1 MIRIVGEW
9 QFILQI
15 VLAAVLGGLVGM
27 ERQFHGRPAG
37 LRTHI
42 LVCLGSAVIIVAF
55 QRLQA
60 GLDEGVGAIVTM
72 DPARA
77 AAGIITG
84 IGFLGAGTILKGK
97 DFIRGLTTAASI
109 WVVAAIGITTGLG
122 QYHLA
127 VVTTVLVL
135 FTLFVLD
142 KIDLRS
148 AHYGDIHIEGE
159 GGIALCDKTLGK
171 LSELGFSVKG
181 YGVKAL
187 TQEGAVKLRFM
198 VGFRGREMDFG
209 VIEALSEV
217 EGVQVISWER

>member
-1 MIRIVGEW
+1 MANEW
-9 QFILQI
+9 HFILQLF
-15 VLAAVLGGLVGM
+15 LAAVLGGLVGL

-42 LVCLGSAVIIVAF
+42 LVCLGSAVIIIAF

-60 GLDEGVGAIVTM
+60 GLSRDVGAIVTM

-127 VVTTVLVL
+127 IVTAGLVL
-135 FTLFVLD
+135 FALFVLD

-148 AHYGDIHIEGE
+148 GHYGEIHLEGK
-159 GGIALCDKTLGK
+159 GGLAFCNETQRR
-171 LSELGFSVKG
+171 LSDLGFTVKG
-181 YGVKAL
+181 YRVEAL
-187 TQEGAVKLRFM
+187 TEEDSISLSYTVRF
-198 VGFRGREMDFG
+198 REREMDFG
-209 VIEALSEV
+209 VIEALSRV
-217 EGVQVISWER
+217 DGVRAVSWER